1 MSLFGVIQINIL
13 HLVLLPCDYII
24 WQQRT
29 LRNRSNA
36 WLALVWV
43 AILWLCATFF
53 FFVMFWDKNRNWFK
67 PQRTKETWN
76 ERQTGRQKWWREEW
90 INVSCCLGWWIC
102 DGTSG
107 GLMPACWRLI
117 MGHKVGENEG
127 GAGGGEVGWNSRGE
141 LSRRDRS

>member
-1 MSLFGVIQINIL
+1 MLAPLNEFIWSHPNKHLTSCVTPMWLHYMAAKDTPKSFQCLISISLGRYPL
-13 HLVLLPCDYII
+13 AM
-24 WQQRT
+24 
-29 LRNRSNA
+29 RN
-36 WLALVWV
+36 
-43 AILWLCATFF
+43 FF
-53 FFVMFWDKNRNWFK
+53 FFVMFWDKNWNWFK

-117 MGHKVGENEG
+117 MGHKVGKARMKAGQGVGRWG
-127 GAGGGEVGWNSRGE
+127 GTVGES
-141 LSRRDRS
+141 